1 MKNKFVKTALLLA
14 VLAVSVSGCKKILDE
29 QPRAGIDPSYFRT
42 PEGIQGGI
50 AGIYSSLRG
59 HWGTQ
64 IFTQLFNVG
73 SDEFLRGAAADV
85 QHWFNYNNPQIRTTT
100 NDYAGFW
107 NSLYI
112 NINTANG
119 VLEFGADANMPAATK
134 TQVLAQ
140 AKFLRAFCYFHL
152 VTTFGD
158 VPLHVEFNTDET
170 AADSRAPIADVYAH
184 RRKEPPHDDAS
195 RPSRARAAAAASAG
209 RAARPQAS

>member
-1 MKNKFVKTALLLA
+1 
-14 VLAVSVSGCKKILDE
+14 
-29 QPRAGIDPSYFRT
+29 
-42 PEGIQGGI
+42 
-50 AGIYSSLRG
+50 
-59 HWGTQ
+59 
-64 IFTQLFNVG
+64 
-73 SDEFLRGAAADV
+73 
-85 QHWFNYNNPQIRTTT
+85 RTTT

-140 AKFLRAFCYFHL
+140 AKFLRAFCYFYL

-170 AADSRAPIADVYAH
+170 AADSRAPIADV
-184 RRKEPPHDDAS
+184 DAQIITDLTE
-195 RPSRARAAAAASAG
+195 AAADLPNTPAPTTG
-209 RAARPQAS
+209 